1 MAGPQTA
8 PEGTRQGSGGELG
21 LASAASIVGASTKNG
36 WTVMF
41 SPTGKLKPVFDNAL
55 GCFYHAEK
63 SEVVDHVNNTGI
75 HEQHMWNTY

>member
-1 MAGPQTA
+1 
-8 PEGTRQGSGGELG
+8 
-21 LASAASIVGASTKNG
+21 
-36 WTVMF
+36 MF